1 MLKGRLSI
9 SLIQKKYLINKLSKK
24 INLLGYSF
32 ESLKSFFSELGEPEY
47 RAKQLLSWIHQK
59 GVIDFDNMTDFNKDL
74 RKKLNSVSIIKPP
87 EIYKEYI
94 SDEGTKK
101 YLIKLGSGSIIEMV
115 IIPEKN
121 RRTLCV
127 SSQAGC
133 ALQCT
138 FCATGAQGFDQ
149 DLSSDEIIGQMWLA
163 NFNNNK
169 PITNVVF
176 MGMGEPLLNYD
187 AVIESAKIMKHQ
199 NSYGL
204 SRKRITI
211 STSGIV
217 PKINKLSRDI
227 DVSLAISLHAPDDK
241 LRDEIVPINKKYP
254 IKQLIKA
261 CKDYLSHFESKKNIT
276 MEYIM
281 IDGVNDSI
289 NHARKLAVLLSN
301 VSCKINLIP
310 FNSFSGSDYRRS
322 KESTMKSFKKYLIEK
337 GFITTLRVTRG
348 DGVDA
353 ACGQLVGELSNT
365 IKGKNLIKHRS
376 M

>member
-1 MLKGRLSI
+1 M
-9 SLIQKKYLINKLSKK
+9 SKK

-32 ESLKSFFSELGEPEY
+32 ESLKVFFSELGEPEY

-59 GVIDFDNMTDFNKDL
+59 GVIDFDLMTDFNKDL
-74 RKKLNSVSIIKPP
+74 RNKLKSISIIKPP
-87 EIYKEYI
+87 EIHKVYL
-94 SDEGTKK
+94 SNEGTKK
-101 YLIKLGSGSIIEMV
+101 YLIKLDSGSIIEMV

-133 ALQCT
+133 ALQCS

-149 DLSSDEIIGQMWLA
+149 DLTSDEIIGQLWLA
-163 NFNNNK
+163 NFNEENSK
-169 PITNVVF
+169 SITNVVY
-176 MGMGEPLLNYD
+176 MGMGEPLLNYE
-187 AVIESAKIMKHQ
+187 AVLESAKIMKHQ

-204 SRKRITI
+204 SKKRITI
-211 STSGIV
+211 STSGIA
-217 PKINKLSRDI
+217 PKINKLSEDI

-241 LRDEIVPINKKYP
+241 LRDQIVPINKKYP
-254 IKQLIKA
+254 INSLMQA
-261 CKDYLSHFESKKNIT
+261 CKDYLNNFESKKNIT

-281 IDGVNDSI
+281 IDGVNDSM
-289 NHARKLAVLLSN
+289 NHAKKLAALLSN
-301 VSCKINLIP
+301 ISCKINLIP
-310 FNSFSGSDYRRS
+310 FNSFKGSDYKRS
-322 KESTMKSFKKYLIEK
+322 KDSSMKSFKNYLMSK

-365 IKGKNLIKHRS
+365 IKGKNIIKHKS
-376 M
+376 I

>member
-1 MLKGRLSI
+1 MYKR
-9 SLIQKKYLINKLSKK
+9 Q
-24 INLLGYSF
+24 
-32 ESLKSFFSELGEPEY
+32 
-47 RAKQLLSWIHQK
+47 
-59 GVIDFDNMTDFNKDL
+59 
-74 RKKLNSVSIIKPP
+74 IIKPP

-94 SDEGTKK
+94 SEEGTKK
-101 YLIKLGSGSIIEMV
+101 YLIKLDSGSVIEMV

-163 NFNNNK
+163 NFTDNK

-187 AVIESAKIMKHQ
+187 AVIESAKILKDQ

-227 DVSLAISLHAPDDK
+227 DCLLYTSPSP
-241 LRDEIVPINKKYP
+241 RD
-254 IKQLIKA
+254 
-261 CKDYLSHFESKKNIT
+261 
-276 MEYIM
+276 
-281 IDGVNDSI
+281 
-289 NHARKLAVLLSN
+289 
-301 VSCKINLIP
+301 
-310 FNSFSGSDYRRS
+310 
-322 KESTMKSFKKYLIEK
+322 
-337 GFITTLRVTRG
+337 
-348 DGVDA
+348 
-353 ACGQLVGELSNT
+353 
-365 IKGKNLIKHRS
+365 
-376 M
+376 

>member
-1 MLKGRLSI
+1 
-9 SLIQKKYLINKLSKK
+9 
-24 INLLGYSF
+24 
-32 ESLKSFFSELGEPEY
+32 
-47 RAKQLLSWIHQK
+47 
-59 GVIDFDNMTDFNKDL
+59 
-74 RKKLNSVSIIKPP
+74 
-87 EIYKEYI
+87 
-94 SDEGTKK
+94 
-101 YLIKLGSGSIIEMV
+101 
-115 IIPEKN
+115 
-121 RRTLCV
+121 
-127 SSQAGC
+127 
-133 ALQCT
+133 
-138 FCATGAQGFDQ
+138 
-149 DLSSDEIIGQMWLA
+149 
-163 NFNNNK
+163 
-169 PITNVVF
+169 
-176 MGMGEPLLNYD
+176 
-187 AVIESAKIMKHQ
+187 MKHQ

-289 NHARKLAVLLSN
+289 NHAKKLAVLLSN

-310 FNSFSGSDYRRS
+310 FNSFNGSDYRRS
-322 KESTMKSFKKYLIEK
+322 KKSTMKFFKKYLIEK

-365 IKGKNLIKHRS
+365 IKGKNLIKHRLI
-376 M
+376 

>member
-1 MLKGRLSI
+1 
-9 SLIQKKYLINKLSKK
+9 
-24 INLLGYSF
+24 
-32 ESLKSFFSELGEPEY
+32 
-47 RAKQLLSWIHQK
+47 
-59 GVIDFDNMTDFNKDL
+59 
-74 RKKLNSVSIIKPP
+74 
-87 EIYKEYI
+87 
-94 SDEGTKK
+94 
-101 YLIKLGSGSIIEMV
+101 MV
-115 IIPEKN
+115 IIPERN

-217 PKINKLSRDI
+217 PKINELSRDI

-254 IKQLIKA
+254 LNDLIESLQ
-261 CKDYLSHFESKKNIT
+261 YYNSKKK
-276 MEYIM
+276 
-281 IDGVNDSI
+281 
-289 NHARKLAVLLSN
+289 HK
-301 VSCKINLIP
+301 
-310 FNSFSGSDYRRS
+310 
-322 KESTMKSFKKYLIEK
+322 MKFCIY
-337 GFITTLRVTRG
+337 
-348 DGVDA
+348 
-353 ACGQLVGELSNT
+353 
-365 IKGKNLIKHRS
+365 
-376 M
+376 

>member
-1 MLKGRLSI
+1 M
-9 SLIQKKYLINKLSKK
+9 SKK
-24 INLLGYSF
+24 TNLLGYSF

-74 RKKLNSVSIIKPP
+74 RKKLNSVSTIKPP

-101 YLIKLGSGSIIEMV
+101 YLIKLDSGSIIEMV

-163 NFNNNK
+163 NFTNNK

-310 FNSFSGSDYRRS
+310 FNSFSGSDYKRS

-376 M
+376 I

>member
-1 MLKGRLSI
+1 M
-9 SLIQKKYLINKLSKK
+9 SKK

-32 ESLKSFFSELGEPEY
+32 ESLKAFFFELGEPEY
-47 RAKQLLSWIHQK
+47 RAKQLLSWVHQK
-59 GVIDFDNMTDFNKDL
+59 GVIDFDLMTDFNKDL
-74 RKKLNSVSIIKPP
+74 RNKLKSLSIIKPP
-87 EIYKEYI
+87 EIHKVYL
-94 SDEGTKK
+94 SNEGTKK
-101 YLIKLGSGSIIEMV
+101 YLIKLDSGSIIEMV

-133 ALQCT
+133 ALQCS

-149 DLSSDEIIGQMWLA
+149 DLSSDEIVGQLWLA
-163 NFNNNK
+163 NFNEDNSK
-169 PITNVVF
+169 SITNVVF
-176 MGMGEPLLNYD
+176 MGMGEPLLNYE

-204 SRKRITI
+204 SKKRITI
-211 STSGIV
+211 STSGIA
-217 PKINKLSRDI
+217 PKINKLSEDI

-241 LRDEIVPINKKYP
+241 LRDQIVPINKKYP
-254 IKQLIKA
+254 INSLMQA
-261 CKDYLSHFESKKNIT
+261 CKDYLNNFESKKNIT

-281 IDGVNDSI
+281 IDGVNDSM
-289 NHARKLAVLLSN
+289 NHAKKLAALLSN
-301 VSCKINLIP
+301 ISCKINLIP
-310 FNSFSGSDYRRS
+310 FNSFKGSDYKRS
-322 KESTMKSFKKYLIEK
+322 KNSSMKSFKNYLMSK

-365 IKGKNLIKHRS
+365 IKGKNIIKHKS
-376 M
+376 I